1 MGALD
6 RPILL
11 YRDTCTR
18 CRLSSLAVLLLACG
32 RLRRV
37 PVDSPEALGLY
48 ARFDEPAGR
57 LAVIYRGRFRRSW
70 SIPLAIAEAFAD
82 GVRGRWRCARM

>member
-1 MGALD
+1 MDALD

-11 YRDTCTR
+11 YRDTCAK
-18 CRLSSLAVLLLACG
+18 CRLSSRAVMLLAGG

-37 PVDSPEALGLY
+37 PVDSAEALSLY
-48 ARFDEPAGR
+48 ARFGVPPGR
-57 LAVIYRGRFRRSW
+57 LAVVYRGRLRSSW

-82 GVRGRWRCARM
+82 GARGRWRCART